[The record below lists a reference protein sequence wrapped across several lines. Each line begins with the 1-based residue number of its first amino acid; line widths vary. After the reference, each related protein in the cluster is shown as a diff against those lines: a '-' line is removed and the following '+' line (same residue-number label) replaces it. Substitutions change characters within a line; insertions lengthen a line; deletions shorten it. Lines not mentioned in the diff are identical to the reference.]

1 MRKMNVKQA
10 LYVIYDMICVYH
22 LFIIVSYD
30 FPRCVG
36 KEAFKFFQKKKNQFE
51 PKRNELNKKNTRQ
64 AKKRRKEGRNLNKF
78 LSEKYFQNVV

>member
-1 MRKMNVKQA
+1 MNVKQA
-10 LYVIYDMICVYH
+10 LYVIYDMIYVYH

-51 PKRNELNKKNTRQ
+51 PKRNELNKKILGKQ
-64 AKKRRKEGRNLNKF
+64 KSEEKKGEI
-78 LSEKYFQNVV
+78 

>member
-1 MRKMNVKQA
+1 MNVKQA
-10 LYVIYDMICVYH
+10 LYVIYDMIYVYH

-51 PKRNELNKKNTRQ
+51 PKRNELNKKILGKQKRE
-64 AKKRRKEGRNLNKF
+64 KRRR
-78 LSEKYFQNVV
+78 EKSK

>member
-1 MRKMNVKQA
+1 MNVKQA
-10 LYVIYDMICVYH
+10 LYVIYDMIYVYH

-51 PKRNELNKKNTRQ
+51 PKRNELNKKILGKQKREE
-64 AKKRRKEGRNLNKF
+64 KKGEI
-78 LSEKYFQNVV
+78 